1 MSNKVDLT
9 EVSQR
14 LEQNLEDLFKN
25 ERFQDLLNVMA
36 TGHHY
41 SFQNV
46 LLIASQ
52 QPDATMIRGFKQW
65 QGLGRHVNKGEKSI
79 DILVPTFQKEI
90 EQKVDKQT
98 GKVLSDENGDP
109 QAVVKETLNGY
120 VYGKVFDVSQTNG
133 REIPSVRDFVQKEL
147 QSEESLSELYE
158 RFVQQVNADEKN
170 PLSIVEENHE
180 NESYGGFYN
189 RKTDEI
195 IINTVVSKTTVD
207 KFRVATHEYAHG
219 LLHNKT
225 NDMHQY
231 PRGHKEAQAEST
243 AYIVSKYYGLDT
255 NLTSTGYIGTWAQD
269 LNVAKQ
275 AIREVQ
281 QVSSQMI
288 EQINSLQ
295 SEKIKEFYQS
305 IDPSKVKSELEE
317 KLKMELKDSP
327 TLQLVDSK
335 NGLVLF
341 AKVEEN
347 NRDNNFILR
356 TNTNRLLPLS
366 DLENRYH
373 VINVL
378 ENKNEIVKEFKKVE
392 DFMKVTKIEDG
403 KYAVTLE
410 GGETT
415 ERTFAKKFEGQKFI
429 QKTAIA
435 QSLNT
440 DRFLSVTSVKET
452 GHLHQKNEKL
462 LNERVGKYVKEKNR
476 KAEHQHN
483 VSIGWH
489 LMKNP
494 LIQSRNTLEKNI
506 DSLSPHHS
514 QTKELKEAVATK
526 EKEQELEK

>member
-9 EVSQR
+9 EVSKR

-25 ERFQDLLNVMA
+25 DRFQDLLNVMA
-36 TGHHY
+36 SGHHY
-41 SFQNV
+41 SFHNV

-65 QGLGRHVNKGEKSI
+65 QELGRHVNKGEKSI
-79 DILVPTFQKEI
+79 EILVPTFQKEI
-90 EQKVDKQT
+90 EQIADKQT
-98 GKVLSDENGDP
+98 GEVLRDENGDP
-109 QAVVKETLNGY
+109 KVEVRETISGY
-120 VYGKVFDVSQTNG
+120 VFGKVFDVSQTNG
-133 REIPSVRDFVQKEL
+133 REIPTVHVFVQKDL
-147 QSEESLSELYE
+147 QSEESLNDLYE
-158 RFVQQVNADEKN
+158 RFVKQVNSDEKN
-170 PLSIVEENHE
+170 PVSIVEEHHVQ
-180 NESYGGFYN
+180 ESFGGFYN
-189 RKTDEI
+189 RNTDQI
-195 IINTVVSKTTVD
+195 VINTAVSRLSED
-207 KFRVATHEYAHG
+207 KFRVAIHEYAHG

-225 NDMHQY
+225 NDMHHY
-231 PRGHKEAQAEST
+231 PRGHKEAQAESA

-295 SEKIKEFYQS
+295 SEKLKEFYQS

-317 KLKMELKDSP
+317 KLKIDLKDSP
-327 TLQLVDSK
+327 TLQLVDPK

-347 NRDNNFILR
+347 NRDNQFILR

-366 DLENRYH
+366 DLEDRYH

-378 ENKNEIVKEFKKVE
+378 ENKNDIVKEFKKVE

-415 ERTFAKKFEGQKFI
+415 ERTFAKKLEGQKFI

-452 GHLHQKNEKL
+452 GHLHQKNGKL
-462 LNERVGKYVKEKNR
+462 LNERIGKYLKEKNR
-476 KAEHQHN
+476 KTEHKHN

-489 LMKNP
+489 LMRNP
-494 LIQSRNTLEKNI
+494 LIQSREALEKNI
-506 DSLSPHHS
+506 DSLNHYHS
-514 QTKELKEAVATK
+514 QTKELKEAVAIK
-526 EKEQELEK
+526 EKEREMEK

>member
-9 EVSQR
+9 EVSKR

-25 ERFQDLLNVMA
+25 DRFQDLLNVMA
-36 TGHHY
+36 SGHHY
-41 SFQNV
+41 SFHNT

-52 QPDATMIRGFKQW
+52 KPDATMIRGFKQW
-65 QGLGRHVNKGEKSI
+65 QELGRHVNKGEKSI
-79 DILVPTFQKEI
+79 EILVPTFQKEI
-90 EQKVDKQT
+90 EQKLDAKT
-98 GKVLSDENGDP
+98 GEILKDEQGDA
-109 QAVVKETLNGY
+109 QLEVRETINGY
-120 VYGKVFDVSQTNG
+120 VFGKVFDVSQTSG
-133 REIPSVRDFVQKEL
+133 RELPNVQDFVQNNL

-158 RFVQQVNADEKN
+158 RFVNQVNTDKKN
-170 PLSIVEENHE
+170 PLSIHEENHE
-180 NESYGGFYN
+180 QESYGGFYN
-189 RKTDEI
+189 RNTDKI
-195 IINTVVSKTTVD
+195 VINTAVSKTTEEQ
-207 KFRVATHEYAHG
+207 FRVAIHEYAHG
-219 LLHNKT
+219 LLHNKA
-225 NDMHQY
+225 NEMHQY
-231 PRGHKEAQAEST
+231 PQGHKEAQAESA

-255 NLTSTGYIGTWAQD
+255 NLTSTGYIATWAQD
-269 LNVAKQ
+269 LNVAKL

-317 KLKMELKDSP
+317 KLQINLKDTP
-327 TLQLVDSK
+327 TLQLVDPK

-347 NRDNNFILR
+347 TKENHFILR
-356 TNTNRLLPLS
+356 TNTNRYLPLS
-366 DLENRYH
+366 DLESRYH

-415 ERTFAKKFEGQKFI
+415 ERTFTKKLEGQKFI

-440 DRFLSVTSVKET
+440 DRFLSVTNVKET
-452 GHLHQKNEKL
+452 GHLQQKNEKL

-494 LIQSRNTLEKNI
+494 LLQSKEALEKDI
-506 DSLSPHHS
+506 HSLNPHNN

-526 EKEQELEK
+526 DKEQELEK

>member
-9 EVSQR
+9 EVSKR

-25 ERFQDLLNVMA
+25 DRFQDLLNVMA
-36 TGHHY
+36 SGHNY
-41 SFQNV
+41 SFHNV

-52 QPDATMIRGFKQW
+52 KPDATMIRGFNQW
-65 QGLGRHVNKGEKSI
+65 QQLGRHVNKGEKSI
-79 DILVPTFQKEI
+79 DILVPTFQKEV
-90 EQKVDKQT
+90 EQKVDKET
-98 GKVLSDENGDP
+98 GQVLSDENGDP
-109 QAVVKETLNGY
+109 QAVVKETLSGY
-120 VYGKVFDVSQTNG
+120 VYGKVFDVTQTSG
-133 REIPSVRDFVQKEL
+133 RELPNVRDFVQNDL
-147 QSEESLSELYE
+147 QSEESLSELFE
-158 RFVQQVNADEKN
+158 RFVQQVNRDEKN
-170 PLSIVEENHE
+170 PLSIQEKNHE
-180 NESYGGFYN
+180 SESYGGFYN
-189 RKTDEI
+189 RHTNQI
-195 IINTVVSKTTVD
+195 VINTAVSKTTDD
-207 KFRVATHEYAHG
+207 KFRVLIHEYAHG
-219 LLHNKT
+219 QLHNKT

-231 PRGHKEAQAEST
+231 PRGHKEAQAESA

-255 NLTSTGYIGTWAQD
+255 NLTSTGYIATWAQD

-305 IDPSKVKSELEE
+305 IDSSKVKSELEE
-317 KLKMELKDSP
+317 KLQINFKEYP
-327 TLQLVDSK
+327 TLQLVDPR

-347 NRDNNFILR
+347 ERDNQFILR
-356 TNTNRLLPLS
+356 TNTNRYLPLS
-366 DLENRYH
+366 DLEKRYH

-392 DFMKVTKIEDG
+392 DFMKVTKMKDG

-415 ERTFAKKFEGQKFI
+415 ERTFTKKLEGQKFI

-440 DRFLSVTSVKET
+440 ERFLSVTSVKEI
-452 GHLHQKNEKL
+452 GHLHQKNEKM

-494 LIQSRNTLEKNI
+494 LIQSRGALEKNI
-506 DSLSPHHS
+506 GTLNPHHN
-514 QTKELKEAVATK
+514 QTKELIEAVSHK
-526 EKEQELEK
+526 DKEQELEK

>member
-9 EVSQR
+9 EVSKR

-25 ERFQDLLNVMA
+25 DRFQDLLNVMA
-36 TGHHY
+36 SGHHY
-41 SFQNV
+41 SFHNV

-65 QGLGRHVNKGEKSI
+65 QELGRHVNKGEKSI
-79 DILVPTFQKEI
+79 EILVPTFQKEV
-90 EQKVDKQT
+90 EQVVDKQT
-98 GKVLSDENGDP
+98 GEILKDENGDP
-109 QAVVKETLNGY
+109 QVEVRESISGY
-120 VYGKVFDVSQTNG
+120 AFGKVFDISQTSG
-133 REIPSVRDFVQKEL
+133 REIPSVHDFVQKDL
-147 QSEESLSELYE
+147 QSEESLSDLYE
-158 RFVQQVNADEKN
+158 RFVKQVNSDEKN
-170 PLSIVEENHE
+170 ALSILEEHHE
-180 NESYGGFYN
+180 QDSYGGFYN
-189 RKTDEI
+189 RNTDQI
-195 IINTVVSKTTVD
+195 IINTAVARTTED
-207 KFRVATHEYAHG
+207 KFRVVIHEYAHG
-219 LLHNKT
+219 LLHNKS

-255 NLTSTGYIGTWAQD
+255 NLTSTGYIATWAQD

-281 QVSSQMI
+281 HVSSQMI

-305 IDPSKVKSELEE
+305 INPSKVKSELEE
-317 KLKMELKDSP
+317 KLKIDLKDSH
-327 TLQLVDSK
+327 TLQLVDPK

-347 NRDNNFILR
+347 DRNNQFILR

-378 ENKNEIVKEFKKVE
+378 ENKDEIVKEFKKVE
-392 DFMKVTKIEDG
+392 DFMKITKIEDG
-403 KYAVTLE
+403 KYAVTLA
-410 GGETT
+410 GGDTT
-415 ERTFAKKFEGQKFI
+415 ERTFAKKVEGQKFI
-429 QKTAIA
+429 QKIAIA

-462 LNERVGKYVKEKNR
+462 LNERVGKYIKEKNR

-489 LMKNP
+489 LMRNP
-494 LIQSRNTLEKNI
+494 LLQSREALEKNI
-506 DSLSPHHS
+506 DSLNPHHS
-514 QTKELKEAVATK
+514 QTKDLKEAVATQT
-526 EKEQELEK
+526 KEQELEK